1 MEVGAA
7 YINTALNIMTKSR
20 VFRSTSMAQ
29 SSASVNSDVDTV
41 IGDVKYCSLSTKAVK
56 QLKVVVKYA

>member
-20 VFRSTSMAQ
+20 VFRSPSMPQ
-29 SSASVNSDVDTV
+29 SSASVNTDIDTV
-41 IGDVKYCSLSTKAVK
+41 IGDFKYCSLSTKAVK
-56 QLKVVVKYA
+56 QPKLVVNYA